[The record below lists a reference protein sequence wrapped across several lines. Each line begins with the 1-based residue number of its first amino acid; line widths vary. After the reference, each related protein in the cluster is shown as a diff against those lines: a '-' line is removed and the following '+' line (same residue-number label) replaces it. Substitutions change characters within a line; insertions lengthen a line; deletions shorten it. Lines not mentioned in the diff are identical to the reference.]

1 MVVLVAILR
10 AKAGRAEAL
19 KEGLSSLVEPTRA
32 EPGCVQYDLHQG
44 TEDPNTFLFY
54 ERWKAPEDLAEH
66 ARRPHMQAFGL
77 VAKSLVATRELIHLA
92 AA

>member
-10 AKAGRAEAL
+10 AKAGQADAL
-19 KEGLSSLVEPTRA
+19 KQRLTGLVAPTRA

-54 ERWKAPEDLAEH
+54 EQWKTAEDLAEH
-66 ARRPHMQAFGL
+66 ARRPHMKEFG
-77 VAKSLVATRELIHLA
+77 AASKDLVATRELIRLA